1 MNEICETNPAMLSV
15 RDITEDVSLCA
26 MNMGQM
32 KIAQSQLANWFR
44 GKLSVLEGDLSETE
58 AALNVAEENKWA
70 TGTFK
75 SQITRLKARMR
86 FYEKCAIAAEAGYCI
101 VPNMPC
107 DLFAVRTNRIAPRRN
122 DTTQSSAAREARSE
136 SPAAGLGEYVDDAT
150 SIQKVRESECD
161 PVTKRLTVPALFTA
175 AEWGDEID
183 FPISVCKPEV
193 MSATAQAMAMKVF
206 DEIAVVDDGVS
217 GSGVN
222 ANRSAQSRRGDPLV
236 IGIIRNPDR
245 TQWND
250 KRLSFLI
257 AWHIDT
263 RTL

>member
-26 MNMGQM
+26 MNVDQM
-32 KIAQSQLANWFR
+32 RIAQSQMANWFR
-44 GKLSVLEGDLSETE
+44 GKLAVLAGDLAETE
-58 AALNVAEENKWA
+58 AALKVAEQNGWA
-70 TGTFK
+70 TNTFK
-75 SQITRLKARMR
+75 SQIKRTKDRMQ
-86 FYEKCAIAAEAGYCI
+86 FYEKCAMVSEAGYCI

-107 DLFAVRTNRIAPRRN
+107 DLFAVRTARDAPRRS
-122 DTTQSSAAREARSE
+122 DTTERWLASEVRSE
-136 SPAAGLGEYVDDAT
+136 SPPAGIGHYVDDAAVT
-150 SIQKVRESECD
+150 SVMKAPVID
-161 PVTKRLTVPALFTA
+161 PVTKKAVSHATFSPT
-175 AEWGDEID
+175 EWGPEID

-193 MSATAQAMAMKVF
+193 MSETSRAMALKVF
-206 DEIAVVDDGVS
+206 DEIAVVDDEVS

-222 ANRSAQSRRGDPLV
+222 ANRSGNSRRGDPLV
-236 IGIIRNPDR
+236 IGIIRNPQR
-245 TQWND
+245 TRWND